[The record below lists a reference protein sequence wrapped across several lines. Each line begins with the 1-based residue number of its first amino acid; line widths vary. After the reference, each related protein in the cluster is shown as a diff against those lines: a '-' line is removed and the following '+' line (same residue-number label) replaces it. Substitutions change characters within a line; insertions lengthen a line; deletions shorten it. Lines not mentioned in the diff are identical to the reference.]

1 MMKMEALDTSS
12 VSVVASEWLDLVTV
26 ELAVS
31 DYVTTVPIGIT
42 GTEWIGQ
49 VRVPYLT
56 DPDKLRTTVIELKST
71 DWVQY
76 GLIRYNYPDQD
87 ALRTD
92 QLTVK
97 NTSWS

>member
-1 MMKMEALDTSS
+1 MQPEALDTSS
-12 VSVVASEWLDLVTV
+12 ISVVAAEWRELVSV
-26 ELAVS
+26 ELPVS
-31 DYVTTVPIGIT
+31 DYVKTTPLEIT

-49 VRVPYLT
+49 VTVPYLT
-56 DPDKLRTTVIELKST
+56 DPDNLRTTAIELKST

-76 GLIRYNYPDQD
+76 GLITYNYQD

-97 NTSWS
+97 DTSWS

>member
-1 MMKMEALDTSS
+1 MKTEALDTASI
-12 VSVVASEWLDLVTV
+12 SVVAAEWLDLVTV
-26 ELAVS
+26 ELPVS
-31 DYVTTVPIGIT
+31 DYVTTAPIEIS

-56 DPDKLRTTVIELKST
+56 DPDKLRTTVIEIKSVE
-71 DWVQY
+71 WVQY
-76 GLIRYNYPDQD
+76 GLITYNYNDQD

-97 NTSWS
+97 DTSWS